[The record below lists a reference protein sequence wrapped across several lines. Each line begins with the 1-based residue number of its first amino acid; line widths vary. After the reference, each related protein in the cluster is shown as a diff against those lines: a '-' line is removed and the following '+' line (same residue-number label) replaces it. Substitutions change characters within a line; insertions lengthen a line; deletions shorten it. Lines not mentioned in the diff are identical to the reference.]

1 MSIMSSERV
10 TSRRHRVF
18 RRLDGSVAIVEDL
31 ALLLACA
38 SLFLIMVIEAVD
50 VSLRYCFNF
59 PLQWSYGLISH
70 YLLVAAFFLAMPY
83 TYRVGGHV
91 NVDVVVRGLTRPLQD
106 ALHLLTLVLS
116 LLLFSIILYE
126 GVIVTGTSASG
137 NEIMPDF
144 YNWPSWTSNV
154 FVPIGVALLEARIAL
169 QFGARL
175 LGVAVE
181 APMSPFFL
189 PKDQP

>member
-1 MSIMSSERV
+1 MSSEFA

-18 RRLDGSVAIVEDL
+18 RRLEGSVAIVEDL

-50 VSLRYCFNF
+50 VTLRYCFNF

-83 TYRVGGHV
+83 TLRVGGHV
-91 NVDVVVRGLTRPLQD
+91 NVDVVLRGLARPLQD

-126 GVIVTGTSASG
+126 GVLLTGKSG
-137 NEIMPDF
+137 SGTEIMPDF

-154 FVPIGVALLEARIAL
+154 FVPIGIALLEIRIAL
-169 QFGARL
+169 QLGARL
-175 LGVAVE
+175 FGVTNE
-181 APMSPFFL
+181 APTSPFYL
-189 PKDQP
+189 SKEHP